1 MIKLLMLF
9 CTLPVAVQSDTA
21 TAIIVTA
28 GVKDAANVVAKA
40 QFDPV
45 GGENTFT
52 APLVSLGA
60 TNIVAYW
67 CADRMAATN
76 RAKLPAFTN
85 VPPFTDGA
93 VIFADYDPDTDP
105 TAPFRMLKT
114 NGLAVYAPP
123 LN

>member
-67 CADRMAATN
+67 CADRMLPAN
-76 RAKLPAFTN
+76 RALLN
-85 VPPFTDGA
+85 VMIATPPFAGQVQVFD
-93 VIFADYDPDTDP
+93 FDPDKDP
-105 TAPFRMLKT
+105 GFPDRKFAEL
-114 NGLAVYAPP
+114 GLAVYAPP